1 MYVPSIVS
9 LLQSC
14 LLTLMPI
21 DVNLLFLHPLLSFA
35 SCACFG
41 IDLDLEADIESLE
54 SLDVVNQD
62 L

>member
-1 MYVPSIVS
+1 
-9 LLQSC
+9 
-14 LLTLMPI
+14 MPI